1 MRKFKFH
8 NPLIRSEVWAKNIVR
23 GNSFLISF
31 CTLYKEMD
39 AKPVLEGKETL
50 SNKKECE
57 NMNEYQDHYGE
68 CKKPDITAYAL

>member
-1 MRKFKFH
+1 
-8 NPLIRSEVWAKNIVR
+8 
-23 GNSFLISF
+23 
-31 CTLYKEMD
+31 MD

-57 NMNEYQDHYGE
+57 NMNEYQDHYGQ